1 MKLEAREVEG
11 AKLVAVGQGLEG
23 EALGALAE
31 LVSSLA
37 SQGPVRLLLDL
48 SRCPHVSSEAL
59 RFFLQTAR
67 RLESQRGA
75 FVLLSP
81 MPEVA
86 RMLELSGVARL
97 VQVAGSL
104 AEVLQAERQARRVA
118 ALAQRVA
125 ALLARADASERP

>member
-11 AKLVAVGQGLEG
+11 AKLVAVGQALEG
-23 EALGALAE
+23 EALAALAE
-31 LVSSLA
+31 LVTSLA
-37 SQGPVRLLLDL
+37 GQGPVCLLLDL

-59 RFFLQTAR
+59 RLFLQTAR

-81 MPEVA
+81 MSEVA
-86 RMLELSGVARL
+86 RMLELSGVSRL
-97 VQVAGSL
+97 VRVAGSL

-118 ALAQRVA
+118 AIAQRVA
-125 ALLARADASERP
+125 ALLARAEARERT